1 MEKYFD
7 SLEPI
12 TVLNRDGIEKTAEEK
27 KKQVDSQIMDFI
39 KGIKPDKDKEIY
51 AYVLA
56 MGDSEAW
63 GGNSNHDEFP
73 YEELVPTDRNDY
85 GHKTFL
91 KAGIYCHHQNKDPS
105 KSLGDIVMSI
115 FNPIMHRVELIKR
128 VDRKLCKERDKYN
141 IYSRLLDGELINT
154 SMGTRVSH
162 DECSLCHNKAK
173 NKTEYCDHIRNM
185 LGRVMPNGIKITM
198 INRRP
203 IFFDDSFVTNP
214 AFKPASVISILEEKD
229 GKNCLNGICVVQV
242 PKEFPSK
249 PQKEEKAESTTEK
262 TAQEKVTT
270 KKHKPTKVV
279 RQIKYRDL
287 MVDVEVLSGDFRH
300 GYNRGGH
307 WKKRMMV
314 HYGFLANTEGDDG
327 EEVDVYLKPEANKT
341 GDVYVVKQM
350 RNKDGVRSFDEDK
363 VMLGFDSLHHAK
375 SVYLQHMPEKCFG
388 GIEKYTY
395 QDFLTKYLPKYK
407 DKLEKEAQ
415 HIIKEAFCH
424 CGSDCCKI
432 AAKKES
438 SNKEADIIKRVPALM
453 TKIPQELL
461 SKIQNKKL
469 CN

>member
-27 KKQVDSQIMDFI
+27 KKQVDSQVMDFI

-56 MGDSEAW
+56 MGDDRW
-63 GGNSNHDEFP
+63 GSNSNSDLFP
-73 YEELVPTDRNDY
+73 YDQLNPHDTNEY
-85 GHKTFL
+85 GHETFL
-91 KAGIYCHHQNKDPS
+91 KAGLYNHHKNKNP
-105 KSLGDIVMSI
+105 KLSLGNIVMSI

-128 VDRKLCKERDKYN
+128 VDRQLCKERDTCN
-141 IYSRLLDGELINT
+141 IYDRLLDGELIPT
-154 SMGTRVSH
+154 SIGCRVSH
-162 DECSLCHNKAK
+162 DSCSVCHNKAK
-173 NKTEYCDHIRNM
+173 NKTEYCDHIKNS
-185 LGRVMPNGIKITM
+185 LGKIMPNGIKVMM
-198 INRRP
+198 INVRP
-203 IFFDDSFVTNP
+203 VFFDDSFVTNP

-229 GKNCLNGICVVQV
+229 GKNCLNGICVIQV
-242 PKEFPSK
+242 PKEFPSR
-249 PQKEEKAESTTEK
+249 PQKEEKVESTTEK

-279 RQIKYRDL
+279 RQIKYREL
-287 MVDVEVLSGDFRH
+287 PISIEVMSQDYRT
-300 GYNRGGH
+300 GYSKGGM
-307 WKKRMMV
+307 WKKKMHV
-314 HYGFLANTEGDDG
+314 HYGFINKTEGDDG

-350 RNKDGVRSFDEDK
+350 KNKDGIRSFDEDK

-388 GIEKYTY
+388 SIEKCTY
-395 QDFLTKYLPKYK
+395 NDFLTKYLPKYK

-453 TKIPQELL
+453 TKIPTELL

>member
-56 MGDSEAW
+56 MGDDRW
-63 GGNSNHDEFP
+63 GSNSNSDLFP
-73 YEELVPTDRNDY
+73 YDQLNPHDTNEY
-85 GHKTFL
+85 GHETFL
-91 KAGIYCHHQNKDPS
+91 KAGLYNHHKNKNP
-105 KSLGDIVMSI
+105 KLSLGNIVMSI

-128 VDRKLCKERDKYN
+128 VDRQLCKERDTCN
-141 IYSRLLDGELINT
+141 IYDRLLDGELIPT
-154 SMGTRVSH
+154 SIGCRVSH
-162 DECSLCHNKAK
+162 DSCSVCHNKAK
-173 NKTEYCDHIRNM
+173 NKTEYCDHIKNS
-185 LGRVMPNGIKITM
+185 LGKIMPNGIKVMM
-198 INRRP
+198 INVRP
-203 IFFDDSFVTNP
+203 VFFDDSFVTNP

-242 PKEFPSK
+242 PKEFPSR
-249 PQKEEKAESTTEK
+249 PQKEEKVESTTEK

-279 RQIKYRDL
+279 RQIKYREL
-287 MVDVEVLSGDFRH
+287 PISIEVMSQDYRT
-300 GYNRGGH
+300 GYSKGGM
-307 WKKRMMV
+307 WKKKMHV
-314 HYGFLANTEGDDG
+314 HYGFINKTEGDDG

-350 RNKDGVRSFDEDK
+350 KNKDGIRSFDEDK

-388 GIEKYTY
+388 SIEKYTY

>member
-1 MEKYFD
+1 MEKYFAA
-7 SLEPI
+7 LEPI

-39 KGIKPDKDKEIY
+39 KGIKPDKDKE
-51 AYVLA
+51 AYVHVLA
-56 MGDSEAW
+56 MGDDETW
-63 GGNSNHDEFP
+63 GHNSNVDSFP
-73 YEELVPTDRNDY
+73 FTELVPSHTKSY

-91 KAGIYCHHQNKDPS
+91 KAGIYTHHRNKDPN

-128 VDRKLCKERDKYN
+128 VDRKLCKERDDCN
-141 IYSRLLDGELINT
+141 IYDRLMDGELIPT
-154 SMGTRVSH
+154 SMGCRVIH
-162 DECSLCHNKAK
+162 DQCSYCGNKAK
-173 NKTEYCDHIRNM
+173 NKSEYCQHIKNM
-185 LGRVMPNGIKITM
+185 LGRTMPNGLVIKM
-198 INRRP
+198 INIQP
-203 IFFDDSFVTNP
+203 IFFDDSFVGNP
-214 AFKPASVISILEEKD
+214 AFKPASVISMLEEKD
-229 GKNCLNGICVVQV
+229 GMNCLGNICVVQV
-242 PKEFPSK
+242 PKDLPSK
-249 PQKEEKAESTTEK
+249 PQKEEKHESSTEK
-262 TAQEKVTT
+262 TAEEKVTT

-287 MVDVEVLSGDFRH
+287 IVSIEVLSGDYRH
-300 GYNRGGH
+300 GYNKGGH
-307 WKKRMMV
+307 WKKKMYC
-314 HYGFLANTEGDDG
+314 HYGFIPKTEADDG

-350 RNKDGVRSFDEDK
+350 KNKDGIRSFDEDK

-388 GIEKYTY
+388 SIEKHTY

-424 CGSDCCKI
+424 CGSDCCKT
-432 AAKKES
+432 ADEKKAS
-438 SNKEADIIKRVPALM
+438 DKEADIIKRVPALM

>member
-56 MGDSEAW
+56 MGDDRW
-63 GGNSNHDEFP
+63 GSNSNSDLFP
-73 YEELVPTDRNDY
+73 YDQLNPHDTNEY
-85 GHKTFL
+85 GHETFL
-91 KAGIYCHHQNKDPS
+91 KAGLYNHHKNKNP
-105 KSLGDIVMSI
+105 KLSLGNIVMSI

-128 VDRKLCKERDKYN
+128 VDRQLCKERDTCN
-141 IYSRLLDGELINT
+141 IYDRLLDGELIPT
-154 SMGTRVSH
+154 SIGCRVSH
-162 DECSLCHNKAK
+162 DSCSVCHNKAK
-173 NKTEYCDHIRNM
+173 NKTEYCDHIKNS
-185 LGRVMPNGIKITM
+185 LGKIMPNGIKVMM
-198 INRRP
+198 INVRP
-203 IFFDDSFVTNP
+203 VFFDDSFVTNP

-242 PKEFPSK
+242 PKEFPSR
-249 PQKEEKAESTTEK
+249 PQKEEKVESTTEK

-279 RQIKYRDL
+279 RQIKYREL
-287 MVDVEVLSGDFRH
+287 PISIEVMSQDYRT
-300 GYNRGGH
+300 GYSKGGM
-307 WKKRMMV
+307 WKKKMHV
-314 HYGFLANTEGDDG
+314 HYGFINKTEGDDG

-350 RNKDGVRSFDEDK
+350 KNKDGVRSFDEDK

-388 GIEKYTY
+388 SIEKYSY

-407 DKLEKEAQ
+407 DTLQKEAQ